1 MAIWRKHKVENWL
14 LFLISPRYRLEGKY
28 MSALHSKSSQYL
40 VAIAATAVVFT
51 ARFLLNSA
59 LGDVA
64 PLLMFTLSVMVAAW
78 YGGLG
83 SGLLATALGAL
94 LGDYFFI
101 EPFYSF
107 RIYSGAELIEEGLFL
122 GIGIAISILSQA
134 RLSLLAFRQQLLA
147 SEGDARM
154 AAEDARRTAE
164 DARRTAED
172 ARRVAE
178 DANRLKDEFLSTVSH
193 ELRTPLTAINGW
205 AVMLRMGRLDAA
217 QADRALETIVRSA
230 KSQNQLIDDLLDV
243 SRIITGRMRLDVAPL
258 NLGSVIKATIETVRP
273 AAEEKGIRLSA
284 LLDSEAEAVSG
295 DAERLQ
301 QVVWNLLSNAVK
313 FAPNGGRVEVRLE
326 RADSHV
332 EIVVGDNGQGISP
345 EFLPYVFERFRQ
357 EDGGTSRQQSG
368 LGLGLAIV
376 RNIVELH
383 GGTVHAASEGLGK
396 GATFTVALPIAA
408 ALPAPPEELRDK
420 AAGGRLAP
428 ENLSVLVGVRALF
441 VDDEAD
447 ARELISMMLA
457 EGGAEVRTAVS
468 ATEALTSCDEW
479 RPDVLIS
486 DIGMP
491 GEDGYTLI
499 KKLRERESE
508 RGGHIPAIALTAYG
522 RQEDRLRALSV
533 GYEYHIRKPVEPAE
547 LLTVVASLTNRIGKD
562 EEVKGSLS

>member
-1 MAIWRKHKVENWL
+1 
-14 LFLISPRYRLEGKY
+14 
-28 MSALHSKSSQYL
+28 MSALPSKSSQYF

-78 YGGLG
+78 HGGLG
-83 SGLLATALGAL
+83 PGLLATALGAL

-107 RIYSGAELIEEGLFL
+107 RIYSGAELIEEVLFL

-134 RLSLLAFRQQLLA
+134 RLSLLAFRQRLLA
-147 SEGDARM
+147 SERDARM
-154 AAEDARRTAE
+154 A
-164 DARRTAED
+164 
-172 ARRVAE
+172 AE

-205 AVMLRMGRLDAA
+205 ALMLRAGRLDGA
-217 QADRALETIVRSA
+217 QSARALETIVRSA

-258 NLGSVIKATIETVRP
+258 NLGSVIKAAVETVRP
-273 AAEEKGIRLSA
+273 AAEAKGIRLSA
-284 LLDSEAEAVSG
+284 QLDPAADAISG
-295 DAERLQ
+295 DPERLQ

-326 RADSHV
+326 RANSHV
-332 EIVVGDNGQGISP
+332 EIIVADNGQGISP

-357 EDGGTSRQQSG
+357 EDGGTSRHRGG

-376 RNIVELH
+376 RHIVELH

-396 GATFTVALPIAA
+396 GATFTVALPIASVRA
-408 ALPAPPEELRDK
+408 VAPDESRDK
-420 AAGGRLAP
+420 VLGGRSAP
-428 ENLSVLVGVRALF
+428 ENPSALAGVRALF

-447 ARELISMMLA
+447 AREVITMMLA
-457 EGGAEVRTAVS
+457 QGGAEVRTAVS
-468 ATEALTSCDEW
+468 ATEALAACDEW

-491 GEDGYTLI
+491 GEDGYTLM
-499 KKLRERESE
+499 KKLRARERAL
-508 RGGHIPAIALTAYG
+508 GGHIPAIALTAYG
-522 RQEDRLRALSV
+522 RQEDRRRCLSV
-533 GYEYHIRKPVEPAE
+533 GYEYHIPKPVEPAE
-547 LLTVVASLTNRIGKD
+547 LLAVVASLTNRIGKN
-562 EEVKGSLS
+562 EEFTGDPS